1 MRRQVLL
8 LTTSALILAYGAM
21 AATAQGP
28 MTPQPDQHHP
38 QQTTPGQEGSMGQGG
53 MMGRGMMGGGM
64 MGGGMMMGPPIMMR
78 MIFAL
83 MDADGDGPSHCR
95 SFRRLTSGS
104 LRRWTPIK
112 MAALLRRRCKRLCKE
127 PGDQFRRSR
136 AV

>member
-28 MTPQPDQHHP
+28 MTPDQHHP

-83 MDADGDGPSHCR
+83 MDADGDGIARACVSQVEPSLKLHL
-95 SFRRLTSGS
+95 SKEGSGDPAF
-104 LRRWTPIK
+104 PI
-112 MAALLRRRCKRLCKE
+112 
-127 PGDQFRRSR
+127 PGRGSR
-136 AV
+136 FEQC